1 MDRIA
6 ISIGSIFV
14 LAIVFYFVIKEAVKN
29 GINESHLFSKEQQ
42 IKNELREIEESYK
55 EIGHD
60 VPDYLKEHYEKKL
73 ESS

>member
-29 GINESHLFSKEQQ
+29 GINESYLFSKEQRT
-42 IKNELREIEESYK
+42 KKELREIEESFK
-55 EIGHD
+55 EIGQE
-60 VPDYLKEHYEKKL
+60 VPKYLKEHYEKKL
-73 ESS
+73 G